1 MGDKSVQKR
10 NYIVEKAR
18 EVFREKGYLTVTMK
32 DIVEACDIS
41 RGGLYL
47 YFDNLQDLFLEVLR
61 LESEETD
68 DVFMPAISEAI
79 SSADILGL
87 FLQEQKK
94 ELLKKNGNLSR
105 AIFEYNFQNKVP
117 PKENALRKQFDMAVR
132 VIEKLI
138 AGGIEEGDFACE
150 DPKGAARNMMYVIEG
165 LRIASQTI
173 GISEE
178 MVNREILYLM
188 RGIMTEQ

>member
-94 ELLKKNGNLSR
+94 ELLKKKGNLSR

-138 AGGIEEGDFACE
+138 TGGIEEGDFACD